1 MAKVPCPHAP
11 SKHDGHSEG
20 SPEFRRCLERERV
33 RIRGRRLLLEL
44 RMMSESPSWEAS
56 SDGPSFG

>member
-1 MAKVPCPHAP
+1 MAKVQCPHAP
-11 SKHDGHSEG
+11 SKHDGHSKD

-33 RIRGRRLLLEL
+33 RIRGRRLLREL
-44 RMMSESPSWEAS
+44 RMMSESPARQVH